1 MPQDDKAML
10 NAGSA
15 PVQDAEQINL
25 EAIRVGEEKLVHGVI
40 VKQKAQYDEMV
51 AQSFGIP
58 MERRNHF
65 LVSQLPANEKA
76 KREHDDNGY
85 TPTKEQLDH
94 LERLMVIH
102 EESSV
107 ASRLFWTCIGGRGAR
122 SVKLRFTVTPA
133 GDVLVADKP
142 WACGGWVGCPVI
154 TTLRSPDGARTIGR
168 VKEDFRF
175 MECCFTCTT
184 YNDIEIG
191 NEQNGFTKRY
201 TLRSNQCCCG
211 RVNNCCGATCFKDN
225 AIYDILNTN
234 GDIVANMTMTY
245 GGSFCRMCG
254 DFNTYTMEFP
264 PETTWEERY
273 LLLTSIVQFDYKDQ
287 EQQNNN
293 N

>member
-1 MPQDDKAML
+1 M
-10 NAGSA
+10 G
-15 PVQDAEQINL
+15 
-25 EAIRVGEEKLVHGVI
+25 
-40 VKQKAQYDEMV
+40 
-51 AQSFGIP
+51 
-58 MERRNHF
+58 
-65 LVSQLPANEKA
+65 
-76 KREHDDNGY
+76 NGY

-122 SVKLRFTVTPA
+122 PVKLRFTVTPA

-142 WACGGWVGCPVI
+142 WACGGCVGCPVI
-154 TTLRSPDGARTIGR
+154 TTLRSPDGATTIGR

-184 YNDIEIG
+184 YN
-191 NEQNGFTKRY
+191 
-201 TLRSNQCCCG
+201 
-211 RVNNCCGATCFKDN
+211 
-225 AIYDILNTN
+225 DILNTN

-287 EQQNNN
+287 EQQDNNN
-293 N
+293 